1 MQNTIGVTT
10 QGLLQI
16 IDNKMMHNCPIDR
29 QSVNDALH
37 IYGQSI
43 SNLLRKSTRSTQ
55 GHVILNNVCPIPPM
69 LLTRHQ
75 NIILGIDVVKVN

>member
-16 IDNKMMHNCPIDR
+16 IDNKMMHNCLIDR
-29 QSVNDALH
+29 QSVNDTLH
-37 IYGQSI
+37 IYGPSI
-43 SNLLRKSTRSTQ
+43 SNILGKSTHSTQ
-55 GHVILNNVCPIPPM
+55 GRVTLNNVYPIPPM